1 MRMTA
6 MCRSGFGSRL
16 VWIAALW
23 LGIHTVHAAEA
34 KADPAVAR
42 GERLAQV
49 ICSACHI
56 VAPNQE
62 FTPILKTP
70 PPSFEEIAN
79 RPTTTEKSII
89 DFLKNAHWDEKTIPM
104 TMPNPVL
111 MANQRVDLAHY
122 ILSMRPKPPK

>member
-6 MCRSGFGSRL
+6 MCRSWLGSRV

-23 LGIHTVHAAEA
+23 LGIHIVHAAEP

-42 GERLAQV
+42 GERLAQM
-49 ICSACHI
+49 ICSACHS
-56 VAPNQE
+56 VAPNQQ
-62 FTPILKTP
+62 FTPILKAQ

-79 RPTTTEKSII
+79 RPTTTEKSIV
-89 DFLKNAHWDEKTIPM
+89 DFLKNTHWDEKTIPM
-104 TMPNPVL
+104 TMPDPML
-111 MANQRVDLAHY
+111 MANQRVDLARY